1 MKNALQTEAG
11 PRLCLW
17 ADSAE
22 ELMMPNPVSIRGDAT
37 IPEALT
43 LLTDRGYSAAPV
55 IDDAGRPTGVL
66 SRADILVHEREQL
79 GGKSSAPAAE
89 QASTRVRDLMTPVV
103 FSVAPETPAAKVIQE
118 MLSLKV
124 HRLFVVDKDG
134 VLTGVI
140 SAVDVLRHL
149 RP

>member
-1 MKNALQTEAG
+1 VNNALQTEAR

-17 ADSAE
+17 ADTAE

-37 IPEALT
+37 FAEALA
-43 LLTDRGYSAAPV
+43 LLTDRGFSAAPV
-55 IDDAGRPTGVL
+55 IDDAGRPLGVL

-79 GGKSSAPAAE
+79 AARPGAAA
-89 QASTRVRDLMTPVV
+89 QAAARVRDLMTPVV
-103 FSVAPETPAAKVIQE
+103 FSVAPETAAQKVIHE

-124 HRLFVVDKDG
+124 HRLFVVDGDG
-134 VLTGVI
+134 VLVGVI
-140 SAVDVLRHL
+140 SAEDVLRHL